1 MVLWVSLFLYM
12 RHKIMM
18 LEERVALL
26 SKLTTTVAG
35 LTTQNGQEKV
45 TFAEPKESEY
55 EKQESEEENESE
67 EQSESEEEEDEKD
80 VDCEVVCDFSNQVVE
95 REFPILKN
103 ILLSPCCMPM
113 VHDLASIS
121 AVEISEPE
129 PLSVP
134 EMTEVLTE
142 VLHESLEVD
151 VDLPK
156 RKISEDDV
164 KTLVVNLD
172 YESMSVKDLKEKV
185 AEMGGPKLKTKKD
198 LVEFLKNK
206 I

>member
-45 TFAEPKESEY
+45 SFSEPKESDY
-55 EKQESEEENESE
+55 EKQESEEERSE
-67 EQSESEEEEDEKD
+67 EQSESESEDEKD

-172 YESMSVKDLKEKV
+172 YESMSVKELKEKV

>member
-67 EQSESEEEEDEKD
+67 EQSESESEDEKD

-172 YESMSVKDLKEKV
+172 YESMSVKELKEKV